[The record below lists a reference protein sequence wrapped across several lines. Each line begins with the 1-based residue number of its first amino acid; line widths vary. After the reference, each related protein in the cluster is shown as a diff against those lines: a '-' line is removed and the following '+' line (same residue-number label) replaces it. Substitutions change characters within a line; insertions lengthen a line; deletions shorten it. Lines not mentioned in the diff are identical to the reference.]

1 MPPGF
6 YWLISAQFVSALA
19 DHVSLFLGIYLLQQA
34 GEPSWKIFFLKG
46 SLLFFYVV
54 LAPFAGP
61 WADRYSKNRV
71 MFAAN
76 LVKLCGAISLL
87 VEPSV
92 VAFLMI
98 GVGAAMYAPAKFGLV
113 TEMVPSSQ
121 LISANGWIE
130 TTLILAVILG
140 TTLGGFLSSEV
151 FTQFFLGVFPV
162 SAGWSFTPGLLIL
175 LALYLVAAVLN
186 VGVPNSVIRPDAE
199 IGLRRFVL
207 ANHMLWSD
215 TIARIALIVT
225 MLIWVVSAGLQ
236 LVIIRWLHQD
246 FSLTIS
252 DSAYLQGATE
262 MAVVAGAFL
271 ASRYVQLPSALR
283 VMPLSYVFGGLVI
296 LAPMLN
302 DIYSVS
308 ILMLAV
314 GVVLGL
320 IVVPMNALLQ
330 HRGVNLL
337 RPGESIAVQNF
348 NECLGIVVA
357 LIVLAIAT
365 TNGVPPRVL
374 LMSLGGLTLLVSL
387 LVWILRRVSLSN
399 SNLLFPMS
407 RLSKEGINENNDR
420 D

>member
-121 LISANGWIE
+121 LIRANGWIE
-130 TTLILAVILG
+130 TTLIFAVILG

-186 VGVPNSVIRPDAE
+186 VGVPNSVTRPDAE

-236 LVIIRWLHQD
+236 LVIIRWLQQD

-262 MAVVAGAFL
+262 IAVVAGAFL

-283 VMPLSYVFGGLVI
+283 VMPLAYVFGGLVI

-357 LIVLAIAT
+357 LIVLAFAN
-365 TNGVPPRVL
+365 TNGVSPHIL
-374 LMSLGGLTLLVSL
+374 LISLGFFTLLITF
-387 LVWILRRVSLSN
+387 LVGWLQRVTLSN
-399 SNLLFPMS
+399 SDFLFPMS
-407 RLSKEGINENNDR
+407 SLSKEGINENNDR

>member
-1 MPPGF
+1 
-6 YWLISAQFVSALA
+6 
-19 DHVSLFLGIYLLQQA
+19 
-34 GEPSWKIFFLKG
+34 
-46 SLLFFYVV
+46 
-54 LAPFAGP
+54 
-61 WADRYSKNRV
+61 
-71 MFAAN
+71 
-76 LVKLCGAISLL
+76 
-87 VEPSV
+87 
-92 VAFLMI
+92 MI

-121 LISANGWIE
+121 LIRANGWIE
-130 TTLILAVILG
+130 TTLIFAVILG

-186 VGVPNSVIRPDAE
+186 VGVPNSVTRPDAE

-236 LVIIRWLHQD
+236 LVIIRWLQQD

-262 MAVVAGAFL
+262 IAVVAGAFL

-283 VMPLSYVFGGLVI
+283 VMPLAYVFGGLVI

-357 LIVLAIAT
+357 LIVLAFAN
-365 TNGVPPRVL
+365 TNGVSPHIL
-374 LMSLGGLTLLVSL
+374 LISLGFFTLLITF
-387 LVWILRRVSLSN
+387 LVGWLQRVTLSN
-399 SNLLFPMS
+399 SDFLFPMS
-407 RLSKEGINENNDR
+407 SLSKEGINENNDR